1 MKGFEEIIQKVS
13 AEQDLAGTQLAEE
26 DLEEKVRQELAA
38 QLAAHYLTEDH
49 LTKEELEEL
58 RDEIWRQ
65 EQGHI
70 ILDGFWT
77 NPEFIFRRQWAVMN
91 GEWPKKENK

>member
-13 AEQDLAGTQLAEE
+13 AEQDLAGTQLTEE
-26 DLEEKVRQELAA
+26 ELDEKVRQE
-38 QLAAHYLTEDH
+38 LAAHYLTEDH

-58 RDEIWRQ
+58 REEVRYR
-65 EQGHI
+65 EQGGEM
-70 ILDGFWT
+70 LDVFWA
-77 NPEFIFRRQWAVMN
+77 NPEFIVARQWAVMN